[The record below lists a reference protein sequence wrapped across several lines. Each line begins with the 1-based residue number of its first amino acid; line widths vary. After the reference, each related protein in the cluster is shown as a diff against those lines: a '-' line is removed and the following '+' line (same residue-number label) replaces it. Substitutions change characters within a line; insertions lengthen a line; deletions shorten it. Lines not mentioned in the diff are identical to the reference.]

1 MPSQPSTHSRSRVPG
16 RAGAWLALGLLTT
29 GLALP
34 AFGPRESPQAPDT
47 DRVRFD
53 TSKGEFVV
61 QVTRDWAPRGADRF
75 HELVASGFYDD
86 VRFFRVIRSPKPFM
100 VQFGI
105 SGDPRVSARWSA
117 ATLADDPVRMSN
129 TRGRITYGTAGPN
142 TRTTQV
148 FINYADNRFLDRHGF
163 APFGEVI
170 SGMEVVDSLY
180 AEYGE
185 GAPEGRG
192 PDQGRME
199 KEGNAYLL
207 SGWPELDY
215 IRTARIADAPE

>member
-1 MPSQPSTHSRSRVPG
+1 MPRRLS
-16 RAGAWLALGLLTT
+16 ALALA
-29 GLALP
+29 ALCLGP
-34 AFGPRESPQAPDT
+34 GCGPRESPQGPDT
-47 DRVRFD
+47 YRVRVD
-53 TSKGEFVV
+53 TSKGDFVV

-75 HELVASGFYDD
+75 HELVTSGFYDD

-117 ATLADDPVRMSN
+117 ARLPDDPVQVSN
-129 TRGRITYGTAGPN
+129 TRGRISYGTAGPN

-148 FINYADNRFLDRHGF
+148 FINYADNRFLDRLGF

-185 GAPEGRG
+185 GPPEGRG

-199 KEGNAYLL
+199 KEGNAYLV

-215 IRTARIADAPE
+215 IRTARIVESPE